1 MKSLKQNVNDKIQ
14 KFVKMFNNFVKFRKC
29 MKILTVL
36 TEITPHINLAMSM
49 QYPSLKEPIKQ

>member
-1 MKSLKQNVNDKIQ
+1 MKSLKQNVYDKIQ
-14 KFVKMFNNFVKFRKC
+14 KFVKMFNNFVKFRKF

-36 TEITPHINLAMSM
+36 TELTPHINLAMSM